1 MTKERFRQWT
11 ETIKNVNEILADYG
25 KLDKFFAELAS
36 EKYDLEDK
44 IEKLTEEN
52 EQLKKDLEAAQE
64 VIKAYHESVLKD
76 LGVDEQ
82 EKLAELAFEKGVKTD
97 ADT

>member
-1 MTKERFRQWT
+1 MTKEKYEKWT
-11 ETIKNVNEILADYG
+11 QIIKDINEILVDYG
-25 KLDKFFAELAS
+25 KLDKFFAELAI

-97 ADT
+97 A

>member
-1 MTKERFRQWT
+1 MDKERFRQWT

-25 KLDKFFAELAS
+25 KLDKFFAELAI

-52 EQLKKDLEAAQE
+52 EQLKKDLESAQE
-64 VIKAYHESVLKD
+64 VIKGYKESVMKELD
-76 LGVDEQ
+76 IE
-82 EKLAELAFEKGVKTD
+82 EKESLAEMQFEKGVNNVES
-97 ADT
+97 

>member
-1 MTKERFRQWT
+1 MTKEKFEKWT
-11 ETIKNVNEILADYG
+11 QIIKDVNEILVDYG
-25 KLDKFFAELAS
+25 KLDKFFGEVCC
-36 EKYDLEDK
+36 EKYDLER
-44 IEKLTEEN
+44 EN

-82 EKLAELAFEKGVKTD
+82 EKLAEFAFEKGVKVD
-97 ADT
+97 D